1 MIVLVRSVRIRR
13 MLAPIAAATLGIF
26 AAGAAF
32 AAIEL
37 PTDKAALIALGKE
50 HRTAEDLYKAFQT
63 AANGGQRLNPARL
76 PDWTGVYSRSGVLFN
91 WDQDQGRNRM

>member
-26 AAGAAF
+26 TAGAAF

-63 AANGGQRLNPARL
+63 AANGGP
-76 PDWTGVYSRSGVLFN
+76 TGAAGSYNTNGWCAAMHSRCS
-91 WDQDQGRNRM
+91 W